1 MEVNQGSAGSRPKI
15 LAIDDTPANL
25 MVLAGALSKEF
36 AFQLASSGVAGLAMA
51 AASPPDLI
59 LLDIMM
65 PEMDGYETCRRFKA
79 NPALAHIPV
88 IFVTALTDRVSELS
102 GLELGAADYL
112 HKPINIDIARQ
123 RIRNLV
129 EREVLRREV
138 EMHRSQLEELVRQ
151 RTDELVEARD
161 AAEVANRAKSAFLAN
176 MSHELRTPL
185 GIILGMNNLLN
196 QQLGEPAQK
205 DKCQKIATAGQQLLT
220 MIDDILQVSKMES
233 ERAEAGRYAFAPDSL
248 LSLVEARFSG
258 KAQTKGIQLQ
268 REVDPQ
274 LPKLLNGAP
283 SRIKQVMEH
292 FVSNAIKFSEG
303 GLVALRVVQEQQAGD
318 MRQVRFEVQDQGMGI
333 APHHL
338 HKLFETFSQV
348 DGSLSRRHGGI
359 GVGLALC
366 KHLAETMGGTIA
378 VESAE
383 GQGSRFWMTLQLMQS
398 GTVDLDPDMEATL
411 PTPLSD
417 PASEPVPLMSA
428 TAEMQAAVKRLMAL
442 LQAGDIQAMTV
453 WEETQPLLGPVLGKL
468 QGKFSSTLNDYEFEG
483 ALQILLEAVGSDI
496 PLETQP

>member
-1 MEVNQGSAGSRPKI
+1 MEANQAKMANRPKI

-36 AFQLASSGVAGLAMA
+36 AFQLASSGAAGLAMA

-79 NPALAHIPV
+79 NPALADIPIV
-88 IFVTALTDRVSELS
+88 FVTALTDRVSELS
-102 GLELGAADYL
+102 GLELGAVDYL

-129 EREVLRREV
+129 EREIMRREI
-138 EMHRSQLEELVRQ
+138 EDHRNRLEALVQ
-151 RTDELVEARD
+151 DRTEKLVEALD

-196 QQLGEPAQK
+196 QRLTDAAQK
-205 DKCQKIATAGQQLLT
+205 DKCQKIASAGQQLLT
-220 MIDDILQVSKMES
+220 MIEDILQVSKMES
-233 ERAEAGRYAFAPDSL
+233 ERTQAGRYAFAPDSL

-258 KAQTKGIQLQ
+258 KAQVKGIILR
-268 REVDPQ
+268 REVDER
-274 LPKLLNGAP
+274 LPKLLTGSP

-292 FVSNAIKFSEG
+292 FVSNAIKFSERG
-303 GLVALRVVQEQQAGD
+303 EVKLRIVQEQQAGD

-333 APHHL
+333 APHQL

-348 DGSLSRRHGGI
+348 DSTLTRRHGGI

-366 KHLAETMGGTIA
+366 KHLATSMGGTIA
-378 VESAE
+378 VDSVE
-383 GQGSRFWMTLQLMQS
+383 GRGSRFSMSLKLTQS
-398 GTVDLDPDMEATL
+398 GSAEMDPELEDNL
-411 PTPLSD
+411 PH
-417 PASEPVPLMSA
+417 PVAAPDSQPQQLLTA
-428 TAEMQAAVKRLMAL
+428 TAEIQAAAKRLQSL
-442 LQAGDIQAMTV
+442 LRTGDIQAIKV
-453 WEETQPLLGPVLGKL
+453 WEDSQELLGPHLGKL
-468 QGKFSSTLNDYEFEG
+468 RARFTSALADYEFEG
-483 ALQILLEAVGSDI
+483 AHALLQEALGARLTMEMDS
-496 PLETQP
+496 